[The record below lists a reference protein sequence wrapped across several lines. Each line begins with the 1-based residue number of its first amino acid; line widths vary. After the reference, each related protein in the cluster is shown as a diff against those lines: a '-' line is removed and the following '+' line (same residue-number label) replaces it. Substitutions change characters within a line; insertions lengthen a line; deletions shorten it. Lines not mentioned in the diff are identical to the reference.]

1 MTLTLVLSTVSHH
14 GKEFYRAGLVRT
26 QPKGQN
32 VEPWIDP
39 EVLKDLASI
48 FTLSFLTRIFRKIS
62 ESRLI
67 FFPFS

>member
-1 MTLTLVLSTVSHH
+1 MTILTLALSTVSHH

-39 EVLKDLASI
+39 EVLKDLAG
-48 FTLSFLTRIFRKIS
+48 
-62 ESRLI
+62 
-67 FFPFS
+67 FFPSKANLLSL